1 MPCEKVVEGT
11 IFTLHPWVAEF
22 FILQKKEEEEEGR
35 IALCQNSVGDGTAVN
50 RDEIRLSLRDLS
62 VKT

>member
-1 MPCEKVVEGT
+1 MREGSRRDNFH
-11 IFTLHPWVAEF
+11 FTPLGCRVFHFA
-22 FILQKKEEEEEGR
+22 KKKEEEEGR